1 KEQQQTA
8 RAQREA
14 SALQMAVKSYVESI
28 VKSVN
33 PRSITFDHSRFDRI
47 VKRLPAGRA
56 EILYEPNDPE
66 ARDFASLIHGALSG
80 AGWSVGNS
88 IQPAGAA
95 GGASTGL
102 GVRARNRYDAPTNE
116 DEAIPIR
123 EMLTKAITGR
133 EDIPDWTA
141 PIHALPDHIFTIVV
155 GH

>member
-1 KEQQQTA
+1 MPEVRTNVADKSRRQICRCTRSLKMRKSTLVAKQIELEKEQQQTA

-66 ARDFASLIHGALSG
+66 ARDFASLIHGAFSG

-95 GGASTGL
+95 GWASSGL
-102 GVRARNRYDAPTNE
+102 GVRARNR
-116 DEAIPIR
+116 
-123 EMLTKAITGR
+123 
-133 EDIPDWTA
+133 
-141 PIHALPDHIFTIVV
+141 
-155 GH
+155 